1 MPKIHYVVCRSSEGG
16 WTVKRD
22 GELTV
27 SIYAKTKKE
36 AIKVGRIL
44 SIKHSGQLMIA
55 DKTTRN
61 ASDASTNVIKG
72 VTYG

>member
-1 MPKIHYVVCRSSEGG
+1 M
-16 WTVKRD
+16 KRE

-44 SIKHSGQLMIA
+44 SIKHSGQLMIV
-55 DKTTRN
+55 DRTTRN
-61 ASDASTNVIKG
+61 AGDASTNVIKE

>member
-1 MPKIHYVVCRSSEGG
+1 MSEIHYVVCRSSEGG
-16 WTVKRD
+16 WTVKRE

-27 SIYAKTKKE
+27 NIYAKTRKE

-44 SIKHSGQLMIA
+44 SIKHSGKLMVA

-61 ASDASTNVIKG
+61 DSDTSNNNIKG